1 MNDLVKYGELVVCV
15 KVGKIKNLT
24 TGKTYTIVRQNM
36 GKHDNSDK
44 EYNNIWVDSRLQK
57 RRDEKLENIRL

>member
-1 MNDLVKYGELVVCV
+1 M
-15 KVGKIKNLT
+15 KV
-24 TGKTYTIVRQNM
+24 
-36 GKHDNSDK
+36 DNSDK